1 MIMLDLAYRP
11 EYVLS
16 CGSIVATLAV
26 CCETIIPVV
35 IICPTMTTWPQ
46 WLHTTVLFEHW
57 EGNISCNA
65 VDSLGFVLTGS
76 EKF

>member
-11 EYVLS
+11 EYVLW
-16 CGSIVATLAV
+16 CGPVVATLAV

-35 IICPTMTTWPQ
+35 IICPTMTM
-46 WLHTTVLFEHW
+46 WLHTIVLFDNW
-57 EGNISCNA
+57 EGNISCDA
-65 VDSLGFVLTGS
+65 VERLGFVLTGR